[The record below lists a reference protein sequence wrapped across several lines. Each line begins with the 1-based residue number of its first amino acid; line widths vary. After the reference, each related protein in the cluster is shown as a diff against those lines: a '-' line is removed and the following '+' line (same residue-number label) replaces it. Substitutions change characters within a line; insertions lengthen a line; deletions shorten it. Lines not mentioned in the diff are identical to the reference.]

1 MLCGGPRLYMAWRF
15 LLPMEQHQNTI
26 SLMVSGFIQTS
37 SDWNIF
43 MRKDVE
49 ETHNSCVPTAGHRW
63 PLCPRNIRNRKNLL
77 LLSASSLYPLQTSLI
92 NIFFKAIVSI
102 RLGDA
107 VLLMIQSQNRD
118 ERTQFQWNVVKQHSI
133 LQRVSHPTVPSL
145 LARPTGRL
153 GIICK
158 SLHSYGR

>member
-1 MLCGGPRLYMAWRF
+1 
-15 LLPMEQHQNTI
+15 
-26 SLMVSGFIQTS
+26 
-37 SDWNIF
+37 

-49 ETHNSCVPTAGHRW
+49 ETQNLCSPEAGHCW
-63 PLCPRNIRNRKNLL
+63 PVCPRNLRSRKNLL
-77 LLSASSLYPLQTSLI
+77 LFSASSLYPLQTSLI

-102 RLGDA
+102 RLGNA
-107 VLLMIQSQNRD
+107 VLLMTQSQNRD

-133 LQRVSHPTVPSL
+133 LQRVSHPTGPSL